1 MGKRWLMYKNKA
13 SADTYKPYMDGKVV
27 VVKHNGAINWA
38 SPAIFYSHCRISVT
52 HFPFDQQQ
60 CELKFGPWQHDGSEV
75 ILHGRGECHEDF
87 VINEKRQPEGIEWN
101 CCLLIAKLKS
111 PFD

>member
-1 MGKRWLMYKNKA
+1 MLVLFLNCLLNYQREPNIVCLSYISLVA

-87 VINEKRQPEGIEWN
+87 VINEKRQPEG
-101 CCLLIAKLKS
+101 
-111 PFD
+111 

>member
-1 MGKRWLMYKNKA
+1 
-13 SADTYKPYMDGKVV
+13 ADTYKPYMDGKVV

-60 CELKFGPWQHDGSEV
+60 CELSLDHGSTMV
-75 ILHGRGECHEDF
+75 L
-87 VINEKRQPEGIEWN
+87 
-101 CCLLIAKLKS
+101 KLS
-111 PFD
+111 YTAE